1 MTSELLSPAPSDV
14 ARIHSGPGKHHDPL
28 LDREVAEFMT
38 PGCVVISEAASVA
51 DAAKA
56 MAALNQSSNPRNSAL
71 NPGTSARRERTR
83 KPRGCRHVVVST
95 GRERSACH
103 AEGRGFES
111 LQPL

>member
-14 ARIHSGPGKHHDPL
+14 ARAHSGPGKHHDPL

-56 MAALNQSSNPRNSAL
+56 MAAHRVHAVLVVGASN
-71 NPGTSARRERTR
+71 GTPLGWITH
-83 KPRGCRHVVVST
+83 RGLL
-95 GRERSACH
+95 G
-103 AEGRGFES
+103 
-111 LQPL
+111 